1 MLFMLSFIQ
10 DWWVKIQKFVHEINP
25 TVKFI
30 VAGLLFIVGLYAFI
44 KFIKPA
50 GKSKVKFFP
59 LLIAILFVTV
69 GTLLLT
75 I

>member
-10 DWWVKIQKFVHEINP
+10 DWWVAIQKFVHEINP
-25 TVKFI
+25 TVKLV
-30 VAGLLFIVGLYAFI
+30 VAGIFFVVGLYAFI

-50 GKSKVKFFP
+50 GKSKVKIFP